1 MAPVSRCVEYFRDEH
16 ARRDYR
22 NMRVKR
28 TLPPRTT
35 VVKHEGATEGERIE
49 HRMVGERET
58 GDARGRM
65 EDARVGGGGSRDGG
79 YRPGGGSRARALQ
92 RVGGGRETRL
102 MGGWLLVKG
111 STNQKARERR
121 VRIKGGG
128 GVRG

>member
-1 MAPVSRCVEYFRDEH
+1 MEYFRDEH

-49 HRMVGERET
+49 HRTVERKET
-58 GDARGRM
+58 GDARERM
-65 EDARVGGGGSRDGG
+65 EDACVGGGGNRDEGYGSGG
-79 YRPGGGSRARALQ
+79 RSRARSLQ

-102 MGGWLLVKG
+102 TGGWLLVKG
-111 STNQKARERR
+111 STNQRARETRES
-121 VRIKGGG
+121 
-128 GVRG
+128 RGWEWS

>member
-49 HRMVGERET
+49 RYERGRWGMREIDRERACALVVAEVATKGTSPGVDRERERCNAPEE
-58 GDARGRM
+58 GEKHG
-65 EDARVGGGGSRDGG
+65 
-79 YRPGGGSRARALQ
+79 
-92 RVGGGRETRL
+92 
-102 MGGWLLVKG
+102 
-111 STNQKARERR
+111 
-121 VRIKGGG
+121 
-128 GVRG
+128 